1 MEIQIIDHK
10 RVSVV
15 SITGRVDGSTA
26 GEFETTLNELTEAG
40 KNNLILDMSEVDF
53 VSSAGLR
60 ILVNTRKAVQAS
72 GGDIVLASPSDQV
85 IETLDIAGLDVLFQQ
100 YPDLSSG
107 CRNVASRSRG
117 DSTRLL
123 N

>member
-15 SITGRVDGSTA
+15 SIIGRVDGSTA
-26 GEFETTLNELTEAG
+26 GEFETTLNELRESG
-40 KNNLILDMSEVDF
+40 KNNLVLDMSEVDF

-60 ILVNTRKAVQAS
+60 VLVNTRKAVQSS
-72 GGDIVLASPSDQV
+72 GGSIVLASPSEQV

-100 YPDLSSG
+100 YPDRESAIGSF
-107 CRNVASRSRG
+107 
-117 DSTRLL
+117 
-123 N
+123 

>member
-100 YPDLSSG
+100 YPDRETAVGSF
-107 CRNVASRSRG
+107 
-117 DSTRLL
+117 
-123 N
+123 